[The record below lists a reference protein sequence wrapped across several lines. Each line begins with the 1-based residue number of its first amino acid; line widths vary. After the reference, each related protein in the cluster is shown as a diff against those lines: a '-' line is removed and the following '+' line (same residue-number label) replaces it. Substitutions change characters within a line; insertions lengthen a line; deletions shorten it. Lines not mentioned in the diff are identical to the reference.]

1 MVFKNEPRSRRV
13 EYAKDKMVEV
23 PCLTLGNDSNYS
35 GLADPTLDAGDV
47 EHDDSADDNDER
59 QDIHEF
65 AFDSEDNSDYLGI
78 SSSDEE

>member
-1 MVFKNEPRSRRV
+1 
-13 EYAKDKMVEV
+13 
-23 PCLTLGNDSNYS
+23 LTLGSDSNYS
-35 GLADPTLDAGDV
+35 GLTDPTLDAGDV

-59 QDIHEF
+59 HIIHEL

>member
-1 MVFKNEPRSRRV
+1 M
-13 EYAKDKMVEV
+13 
-23 PCLTLGNDSNYS
+23 TLGNDSNYS
-35 GLADPTLDAGDV
+35 GLANPTLDADDV

-59 QDIHEF
+59 QDIHEL